1 MTENSDR
8 ELRGRKAEQEDLSLE
23 DFSEKVL
30 KRKRKRKRKGRAEH
44 PVPEKEGEC

>member
-30 KRKRKRKRKGRAEH
+30 KRKRKRKGRAEH